1 MPDYDT
7 CFPNKNI
14 YNPLA
19 MEILKKYPHPDLI
32 NKTKEETIVKY
43 LESKIN
49 HSRSFIIKYVS
60 KVK

>member
-32 NKTKEETIVKY
+32 NKTVETVVIIVRY
-43 LESKIN
+43 L
-49 HSRSFIIKYVS
+49 II
-60 KVK
+60 